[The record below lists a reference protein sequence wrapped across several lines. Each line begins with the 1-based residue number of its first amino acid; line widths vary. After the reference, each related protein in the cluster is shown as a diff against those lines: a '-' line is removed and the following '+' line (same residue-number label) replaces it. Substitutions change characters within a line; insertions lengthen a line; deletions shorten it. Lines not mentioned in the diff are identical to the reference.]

1 MARWN
6 DEEEN
11 VTLLYRPEKPTRA
24 RRAMT
29 GVAWLIVG
37 IVCFCLLAWFLAG
50 CLDDGITQ
58 ADNEAYRVA
67 HREVTK

>member
-37 IVCFCLLAWFLAG
+37 IAVFFLLAWLFAG
-50 CLDDGITQ
+50 AVDDGITQ
-58 ADNEAYRVA
+58 ADNETYKVA
-67 HREVTK
+67 HREVK